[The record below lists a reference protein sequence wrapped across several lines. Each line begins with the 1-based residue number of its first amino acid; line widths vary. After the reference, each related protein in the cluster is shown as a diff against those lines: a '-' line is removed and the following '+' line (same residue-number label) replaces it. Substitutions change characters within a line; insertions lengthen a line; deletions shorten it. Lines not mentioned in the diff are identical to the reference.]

1 MPGTSPGMTIR
12 EKTVFRATSVIP
24 AGHWPASERK
34 ATVTLAH
41 HDRHRRRIR
50 LTADDGTSFLLDL
63 PEATLLRD
71 GDGLKLET
79 GGYVEVKAAIEP
91 LVEVRAVSPQ
101 LLARLAWHLGNR
113 HLPAAIHADRIL
125 IRDDH
130 VIVDMLK
137 GLGAQVQA
145 VEAPFDP
152 EGGAYGQHNHDPS
165 HPYGLGS
172 RYGKGSEH
180 DHGHGHAH
188 VHPHADDPGH
198 EHDHGHDHDHKH

>member
-1 MPGTSPGMTIR
+1 VL
-12 EKTVFRATSVIP
+12 KATEVLSS
-24 AGHWPASERK
+24 GHWPASERK

-50 LTADDGTSFLLDL
+50 LAADDGTSFLLDL
-63 PEATLLRD
+63 AEATVLRH
-71 GDGLKLET
+71 GDGLKLES
-79 GGYVEVKAAIEP
+79 GGYIEVQAAPEQLIE
-91 LVEVRAVSPQ
+91 VSAPTPE

-113 HLPAAIHADRIL
+113 HLPAEIRGDRIL

-145 VEAPFDP
+145 VNAPFDP

-172 RYGKGSEH
+172 RYGKAGEH
-180 DHGHGHAH
+180 THSHGGHSH
-188 VHPHADDPGH
+188 VHAHADDPGH
-198 EHDHGHDHDHKH
+198 EHDHHHDHDHKH

>member
-1 MPGTSPGMTIR
+1 ML
-12 EKTVFRATSVIP
+12 KATEIASS
-24 AGHWPASERK
+24 GRWPASERR

-50 LTADDGTSFLLDL
+50 LTADDGTTFLLDL
-63 PEATLLRD
+63 AEATVLRH
-71 GDGLKLET
+71 GDGLKLES
-79 GGYVEVKAAIEP
+79 GGYIEVCAAPEP
-91 LVEVRAVSPQ
+91 LVEVRAATPQ

-113 HLPAAIHADRIL
+113 HLPAEIHADRIL

-137 GLGAQVQA
+137 GLGAETRV
-145 VEAPFDP
+145 VDAPFDP

-172 RYGKGSEH
+172 RYGK
-180 DHGHGHAH
+180 DHGHAH
-188 VHPHADDPGH
+188 GDHHHHHGDDH
-198 EHDHGHDHDHKH
+198 HH

>member
-1 MPGTSPGMTIR
+1 MVRWSGMLKAI
-12 EKTVFRATSVIP
+12 EVVSS
-24 AGHWPASERK
+24 GHWPAAERK

-50 LTADDGTSFLLDL
+50 LTADDGTAFLLDL
-63 PEATLLRD
+63 SEATVLRH
-71 GDGLKLET
+71 GDGLKLES
-79 GGYVEVKAAIEP
+79 GGYIEVQAAPEP
-91 LVEVRAVSPQ
+91 LIEVRAASAQ

-113 HLPAAIHADRIL
+113 HLPAEIHADCIL

-145 VEAPFDP
+145 VNAPFDP

-172 RYGKGSEH
+172 RYGKQEH
-180 DHGHGHAH
+180 SHGGHSH
-188 VHPHADDPGH
+188 VHSHADDPGH
-198 EHDHGHDHDHKH
+198 EHDHHHDHDHKH

>member
-1 MPGTSPGMTIR
+1 MLRSTQ
-12 EKTVFRATSVIP
+12 VVH
-24 AGHWPASERK
+24 AGRWPQPERR

-50 LTADDGTSFLLDL
+50 LTADDGTAFLLDL
-63 PEATLLRD
+63 PEATVLRH
-71 GDGLKLET
+71 GDGLKLEQ
-79 GGYVEVKAAIEP
+79 GGYIEVQAAPEP
-91 LVEVRAVSPQ
+91 LVEVRAGTPQ

-113 HLPAAIHADRIL
+113 HLPAEIHAAHIL

-137 GLGAQVQA
+137 GLGAEVRA

-172 RYGKGSEH
+172 RYGKQPHSH
-180 DHGHGHAH
+180 DHEHGHGHH
-188 VHPHADDPGH
+188 HQHSHGDD
-198 EHDHGHDHDHKH
+198 DHH

>member
-1 MPGTSPGMTIR
+1 ML
-12 EKTVFRATSVIP
+12 RAAAVIP
-24 AGHWPASERK
+24 AGRWPASERR

-50 LTADDGTSFLLDL
+50 LTADDGSAFLLDL
-63 PEATLLRD
+63 AEATVLRH
-71 GDGLKLET
+71 GDGLQLEN
-79 GGYVEVKAAIEP
+79 GAGYIEVQAAPEQLIE
-91 LVEVRAVSPQ
+91 VSAPTPE

-113 HLPAAIHADRIL
+113 HLPAEIRGDRIL

-137 GLGAQVQA
+137 GLGASVAA
-145 VEAPFDP
+145 VNAPFDP

-172 RYGKGSEH
+172 RYGKGGERVH
-180 DHGHGHAH
+180 DHGHEHAH
-188 VHPHADDPGH
+188 GHHHHHDD
-198 EHDHGHDHDHKH
+198 DHGHHH

>member
-1 MPGTSPGMTIR
+1 MLKATRVVSSGT
-12 EKTVFRATSVIP
+12 
-24 AGHWPASERK
+24 WPAAERK

-50 LTADDGTSFLLDL
+50 LTADDGSAFLLDL
-63 PEATLLRD
+63 AEATVLRH
-71 GDGLKLET
+71 GDGLQLENG
-79 GGYVEVKAAIEP
+79 GGYIEVKAAPEP
-91 LVEVRAVSPQ
+91 LVEVRAPMPE

-113 HLPAAIHADRIL
+113 HLPAEIHADRIL

-130 VIVDMLK
+130 VIVAMLK
-137 GLGAQVQA
+137 GLGAAVQA

-165 HPYGLGS
+165 HAYGLGS
-172 RYGKGSEH
+172 HYGH
-180 DHGHGHAH
+180 DHGHDHGGHAL

-198 EHDHGHDHDHKH
+198 EHDHSHDHDHKH